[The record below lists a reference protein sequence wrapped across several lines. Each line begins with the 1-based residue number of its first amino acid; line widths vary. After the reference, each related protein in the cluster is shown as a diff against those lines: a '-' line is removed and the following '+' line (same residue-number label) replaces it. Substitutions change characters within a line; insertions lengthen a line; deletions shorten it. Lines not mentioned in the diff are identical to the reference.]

1 MWSSE
6 MVLLGLCII
15 TSSLYKYLISI
26 HNYRK
31 TCLLHTYTTN
41 RFPYAYEP
49 TVFDNYAVTVH
60 IGKQPVTIGLFDT
73 AGQEDWD
80 RLRIMSYTS
89 TDVFIICYSVM
100 EPASFL
106 NVEEKWSPEI
116 KQYAANIP
124 WILVGTQTD
133 LRDNGGALKELN
145 KKRLRPISREEGE
158 KLAKKLGARAYVECS
173 ALLNYNIKQVFD
185 SAIVSYFQPNRPK
198 KNRFKKYL
206 CWSTSKHF

>member
-1 MWSSE
+1 MSINIPSS
-6 MVLLGLCII
+6 I
-15 TSSLYKYLISI
+15 SSTNSNQYIKCVVIGDGAVG
-26 HNYRK
+26 K

-41 RFPYAYEP
+41 RFPFAYEP

-80 RLRIMSYTS
+80 RLRILSYTS
-89 TDVFIICYSVM
+89 TVVFIICFSVM

-106 NVEEKWSPEI
+106 NVEI
-116 KQYAANIP
+116 RQYMQNVP

-133 LRDNGGALKELN
+133 LREDVSALKDLN
-145 KKRLRPISREEGE
+145 KKRLKPVSTEEGE
-158 KLAKKLGARAYVECS
+158 RLAKKTGARAYIECS

-185 SAIVSYFQPNRPK
+185 TAILTFFQPNRPK
-198 KNRFKKYL
+198 KSRLKKFL
-206 CWSTSKHF
+206 CWTRAREFK

>member
-1 MWSSE
+1 
-6 MVLLGLCII
+6 
-15 TSSLYKYLISI
+15 
-26 HNYRK
+26 
-31 TCLLHTYTTN
+31 
-41 RFPYAYEP
+41 
-49 TVFDNYAVTVH
+49 
-60 IGKQPVTIGLFDT
+60 
-73 AGQEDWD
+73 
-80 RLRIMSYTS
+80 
-89 TDVFIICYSVM
+89 M

-133 LRDNGGALKELN
+133 LRDNVAALKELN
-145 KKRLRPISREEGE
+145 KKRLRPITREEGE

-198 KNRFKKYL
+198 KNRFKKYF
-206 CWSTSKHF
+206 CWSTSKNF

>member
-1 MWSSE
+1 
-6 MVLLGLCII
+6 VVVGDGAVG
-15 TSSLYKYLISI
+15 
-26 HNYRK
+26 K

-89 TDVFIICYSVM
+89 TDVFIICFSVM

-133 LRDNGGALKELN
+133 LRDNVAALKELN
-145 KKRLRPISREEGE
+145 KKRLRPITREEGE

-198 KNRFKKYL
+198 KNRFKKYF
-206 CWSTSKHF
+206 CWSTSKNF

>member
-1 MWSSE
+1 MS
-6 MVLLGLCII
+6 IRFY
-15 TSSLYKYLISI
+15 SLFFFK
-26 HNYRK
+26 RK

-89 TDVFIICYSVM
+89 TDVFIICFSVM
-100 EPASFL
+100 EPSSFS

-116 KQYAANIP
+116 KQYMPNVP
-124 WILVGTQTD
+124 WVLVG
-133 LRDNGGALKELN
+133 
-145 KKRLRPISREEGE
+145 
-158 KLAKKLGARAYVECS
+158 Y
-173 ALLNYNIKQVFD
+173 
-185 SAIVSYFQPNRPK
+185 
-198 KNRFKKYL
+198 
-206 CWSTSKHF
+206 